1 MNDER
6 CRSNCCNGDAHMN
19 RIDDNEI
26 FVAAFMTYDILLLT
40 VLINVFADSFR
51 RVAIQLPHSTLCTE
65 H

>member
-1 MNDER
+1 
-6 CRSNCCNGDAHMN
+6 MN